1 MSKMAKMSGYRS
13 GQRGMGM
20 LGFIVIIAL
29 VAFFATIV
37 LKVGPRYLDFW
48 TLRTIM
54 EETAANPQQ
63 IRGGARGITSTIDKR
78 LNINSVYNRKGSDFV
93 VKKVDSGKYLL
104 SITYEDRV
112 HLFFNV
118 DVVAMFSHQVEVSL
132 RES

>member
-1 MSKMAKMSGYRS
+1 MSKVSGYRS

-48 TLRTIM
+48 TVRTIM

-63 IRGGARGITSTIDKR
+63 IQRGTRGQGIISAVDKR

-93 VKKVDSGKYLL
+93 VKKIDGGKYLL
-104 SITYEDRV
+104 SIDYEDRV

-118 DVVAMFSHQVEVSL
+118 DAVTIFSHQVEVTLS
-132 RES
+132 ET